1 MSLVGKIFTVLI
13 FLASVVLATFALT
26 VYATQTNWRLV
37 AENDKPPEIDR
48 KGLLQRVE
56 KAQKDFKDLG
66 EQKKKIEEECKTE
79 KERQD
84 RALAAVETEN
94 QALRKDR
101 GEDEQKLAALEE
113 GLRKA
118 VKAMQDAHRDLARLQ
133 AETDQLRK
141 NIALA
146 KADREAQFKQVV
158 RLTDELHQAV
168 AERMRLEKLNR
179 DLAEQLAQA
188 RAANPGMVPA
198 ASPPRQIRA
207 WPLRDIIRA
216 SDTIGSGYR

>member
-198 ASPPRQIRA
+198 AKPPA
-207 WPLRDIIRA
+207 ANPGMA
-216 SDTIGSGYR
+216 PAGHN